1 MGLFDRIKK
10 AFTGNNEKDKEEETK
25 KVDQESAEQTADQT
39 ETESTEST
47 KPAENSE
54 ETAEKATDETE
65 KPETTEPETA
75 DTNKTDSQVSEEKT
89 EDTQSTA
96 DSDQSDVEP
105 QAHEET
111 APQEKS
117 VEETVGPKTEPEAT
131 PVEEK
136 NEPVE
141 APDEAEE
148 ETTDKPSESAEEP
161 APSTEEEVAEDE
173 SEGEAESADE
183 EASEVKE
190 YDEGL
195 KKSRTSFSAR
205 FNKFLANFRSVDEE
219 FFDDLE
225 ELLIESDVGYETA
238 LRISDELREEV
249 KLRNA
254 KKRSDVSDVIVEKL
268 VDMYDEEGKE
278 EDNALHF
285 SQDDM
290 PTVFLFVGVNGAGKT
305 TTIGKL
311 AHRFQSQ
318 GKKVLLAAGDTFRA
332 GAIEQLQRWGERVN
346 VPVEAKAPQTDPASV
361 VYDALHRAINEKFD
375 ILLVD
380 TAGRLQNN
388 QNLMRELEK
397 IKRVISREIPEAPQE
412 VLLVLDGSTGQNA
425 LSQAKQFK
433 ETTDVSGIVLTKL
446 DGSSQG
452 GIVLAIRNELHLPV
466 KLVGLGEQMDDLRD
480 FDAEKFIYGLFKDLI
495 VGSGD

>member
-1 MGLFDRIKK
+1 MTDEAVHDSAESVKS
-10 AFTGNNEKDKEEETK
+10 AESPVNPDSQTTSETSEEVTGSDEEQSEET
-25 KVDQESAEQTADQT
+25 EEQQN
-39 ETESTEST
+39 
-47 KPAENSE
+47 ENSE
-54 ETAEKATDETE
+54 V
-65 KPETTEPETA
+65 
-75 DTNKTDSQVSEEKT
+75 Q
-89 EDTQSTA
+89 
-96 DSDQSDVEP
+96 
-105 QAHEET
+105 
-111 APQEKS
+111 
-117 VEETVGPKTEPEAT
+117 
-131 PVEEK
+131 
-136 NEPVE
+136 
-141 APDEAEE
+141 
-148 ETTDKPSESAEEP
+148 
-161 APSTEEEVAEDE
+161 
-173 SEGEAESADE
+173 
-183 EASEVKE
+183 E

-195 KKSRTSFSAR
+195 KKSRTTFSER

-285 SQDDM
+285 SQDDK

-346 VPVEAKAPQTDPASV
+346 VPVEAKPAQTDPASV
-361 VYDALHRAINEKFD
+361 VYDALHRAIDEHYD